1 MSVAARSIG
10 EALVAVAGRERVRD
24 DAPALDGATV
34 DGLRPRWVVRP
45 ASLEELSR
53 ILALACDGRLA
64 VVPRG
69 SGSSL
74 ELGHPPSRLD
84 LVLDLRGLDQVI
96 EYNPDDLT
104 ITVQAGI
111 TAAALA
117 ARLTPHRQWL
127 ALDPPN
133 AATRTVGGIVA
144 TNASGPR
151 RVRYGASRDLLL
163 GVRFVQADGVATWG
177 GSKVVK
183 SVSGYDVPKLM
194 VGALGTLGVLA
205 ELTLRLH
212 PLPDAERSWLVLF
225 DNARAAQALAERLV
239 DSPLQPSRLELFN
252 ARALQLVSAES
263 AGAGVAISIGSV
275 DAAVREQGERLTAL
289 ARSSAGRVVALPEG
303 FWGAAESATAPP
315 ESAAVLHVATL
326 ADRVA
331 GTIGAIEDAFG
342 IVSPHADVRLTGCAA
357 LGTLR
362 AVVAGATVAE
372 IAAVTARIRALVDEV
387 GGSVLVARGPT
398 ELRRAIDSWGTVE
411 PQALA
416 LMRALRDEFD
426 PGRVLNPGRYVG
438 GL

>member
-10 EALVAVAGRERVRD
+10 EAFVAVAGRERVRD
-24 DAPALDGATV
+24 DATALDAATV

-45 ASLEELSR
+45 VSLEQLSR
-53 ILALACDGRLA
+53 ILALASDGRLA

-74 ELGHPPSRLD
+74 ELGHPPGRLD
-84 LVLDLRGLDQVI
+84 LVLDLAGLDQTI

-104 ITVQAGI
+104 ITVQAGVS
-111 TAAALA
+111 TGALA
-117 ARLTPHRQWL
+117 ARLAPHRQWL
-127 ALDPPN
+127 ALDPPGG
-133 AATRTVGGIVA
+133 AARTVGGIVA

-151 RVRYGASRDLLL
+151 RVRYGTSRDLLL
-163 GVRFVQADGVATWG
+163 GVRFVQADGVVTWG

-194 VGALGTLGVLA
+194 LGTLGVLA

-225 DNARAAQALAERLV
+225 DNARAAQALAERVV
-239 DSPLQPSRLELFN
+239 DSALQPSRLELFN

-263 AGAGVAISIGSV
+263 AGAGVAVSIGSV

-289 ARSSAGRVVALPEG
+289 ARSSAGRVVPLPAG
-303 FWGAAESATAPP
+303 FWDASESAMAPP
-315 ESAAVLHVATL
+315 ESAAVLQVATL
-326 ADRVA
+326 ADRLA

-342 IVSPHADVRLTGCAA
+342 IVAPHADVRLAGCAP

-362 AVVAGATVAE
+362 AVVASATAAE
-372 IAAVTARIRALVDEV
+372 TAAVTARIRALVDEV
-387 GGSVLVARGPT
+387 GGSVVVARGPV
-398 ELRRAIDSWGTVE
+398 ELRRAVDPWGPVS
-411 PQALA
+411 PQPLA

>member
-10 EALVAVAGRERVRD
+10 EAFVAVAGRERVRD
-24 DAPALDGATV
+24 DAQALDAATV

-45 ASLEELSR
+45 ASLEQLGQ
-53 ILALACDGRLA
+53 IQALASDGRLA

-74 ELGHPPSRLD
+74 ELGHPPRHLD
-84 LVLDLRGLDQVI
+84 LVLDLTGLDQAI

-111 TAAALA
+111 SAGALA
-117 ARLTPHRQWL
+117 ARLAPHRQWL
-127 ALDPPN
+127 PLDPPGG
-133 AATRTVGGIVA
+133 AARTVGGIVA

-151 RVRYGASRDLLL
+151 RVRYGTSRDLLL
-163 GVRFVQADGVATWG
+163 GVRFVQADGVVTWG

-212 PLPDAERSWLVLF
+212 PLPDAERSWLALF
-225 DNARAAQALAERLV
+225 ENARAAQALAERVV
-239 DSPLQPSRLELFN
+239 DSALQPSRLEFFN

-263 AGAGVAISIGSV
+263 AGAGVAVSIGSV
-275 DAAVREQGERLTAL
+275 DEAVREQGERLTAL
-289 ARSSAGRVVALPEG
+289 ARSSAGRIVPLPEG
-303 FWGAAESATAPP
+303 FWRAAESAMVPP
-315 ESAAVLHVATL
+315 ESATVLHVAAL
-326 ADRVA
+326 ADRLA
-331 GTIGAIEDAFG
+331 GTIGAVEDAFG
-342 IVSPHADVRLTGCAA
+342 VVAPAADVRLSGCAA

-362 AVVAGATVAE
+362 VVVGGATAPE
-372 IAAVTARIRALVDEV
+372 TAAVTARIRALVDEV
-387 GGSVLVARGPT
+387 GGSVVVARGSV
-398 ELRRAIDSWGTVE
+398 ELRRAIDPWGPVE

-426 PGRVLNPGRYVG
+426 PGHVLNPGRYVG

>member
-10 EALVAVAGRERVRD
+10 EAFVAVAGRERVRD
-24 DAPALDGATV
+24 DAQALDAATV

-45 ASLEELSR
+45 ASLEQLSR
-53 ILALACDGRLA
+53 ILALASDGRLA

-74 ELGHPPSRLD
+74 ELGHPPQRLD
-84 LVLDLRGLDQVI
+84 LVLDLAGLDQAI

-111 TAAALA
+111 SAGALA
-117 ARLTPHRQWL
+117 ARLAPHRQWL
-127 ALDPPN
+127 PLDPPGG
-133 AATRTVGGIVA
+133 AARTVGGIVA

-151 RVRYGASRDLLL
+151 RVRYGTSRDLLL
-163 GVRFVQADGVATWG
+163 GVRFVQADGVVTWG

-212 PLPDAERSWLVLF
+212 PLPDAERSWLALF
-225 DNARAAQALAERLV
+225 ENARAAQALAERVV
-239 DSPLQPSRLELFN
+239 DSALQASRLELFN

-263 AGAGVAISIGSV
+263 AGAGVAVSIGSV
-275 DAAVREQGERLTAL
+275 DEAVREQGERLTAL
-289 ARSSAGRVVALPEG
+289 ARSSAGRILPLPEG
-303 FWGAAESATAPP
+303 FWRAAESAMVPP
-315 ESAAVLHVATL
+315 ESATVLHVAAL
-326 ADRVA
+326 ADRLA
-331 GTIGAIEDAFG
+331 GTIGAVEDAFG
-342 IVSPHADVRLTGCAA
+342 VVAPAADVRLSGCAA

-362 AVVAGATVAE
+362 VVVGGATAPE
-372 IAAVTARIRALVDEV
+372 TAAVTARIRALVDEV
-387 GGSVLVARGPT
+387 GGSVVVARGSV
-398 ELRRAIDSWGTVE
+398 ELRRAVDPWGPVE